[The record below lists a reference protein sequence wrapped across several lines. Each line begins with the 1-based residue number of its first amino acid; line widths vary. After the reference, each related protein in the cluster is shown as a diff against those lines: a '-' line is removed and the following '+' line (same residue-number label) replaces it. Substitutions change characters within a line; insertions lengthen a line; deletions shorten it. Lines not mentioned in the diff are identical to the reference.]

1 MPHNDHNQ
9 NGHSLP
15 QQRETHPN
23 TGLPDQPGEYEA
35 HLMKLSES
43 SFLQLAASYG
53 ITVQNGSLAKHRR
66 QDRQLAVD
74 VSESIGA
81 ADVLRVGWLWPG
93 RIPMRKV
100 SLITGESGD
109 GKSLIAADFIARVS
123 TGRPIPDGSLDQI
136 DAPVY
141 EPGKVLHIGPSSD
154 ARDVVAP
161 RLLAAGADLTHVRFL
176 TSVAWTE
183 GETGERKSDD
193 FAFPL
198 DGPIFE
204 RLVEREQ
211 PRLVVID
218 PLSEVMRI
226 PQKPGLR
233 EIALHDVLGDLQ
245 TVAEERR
252 LSIVCVESDRP
263 GGLIDTGSTGRRR
276 ADYDSAFKTVWG
288 VARDPRDRSRRLFLP
303 VRHHLGDDRAGLR
316 FAIAPNKHD
325 IACIEWSRLDKSLT
339 YAEATGRLRVTG
351 NLWSSSKSAQAE
363 VWLKEYLACGPKPS
377 VEILS
382 DSLEQGFTEHP
393 VRTALRRIAVKFK
406 QGNGGPWYWKLDE
419 KSETIDF
426 PRR

>member
-1 MPHNDHNQ
+1 MPQNDHKQ
-9 NGHSLP
+9 NGHHLP
-15 QQRETHPN
+15 QRLPEQPEPN
-23 TGLPDQPGEYEA
+23 RSGRPDEVRAE
-35 HLMKLSES
+35 LVRLSDWSVRTVTASNE
-43 SFLQLAASYG
+43 LAR
-53 ITVQNGSLAKHRR
+53 QNDSLAKHHS

-74 VSESIGA
+74 ASEPIGA
-81 ADVLRVGWLWPG
+81 AEVLRVGWLWPG

-141 EPGKVLHIGPSSD
+141 EPGKVLHIGPASD

-176 TSVAWTE
+176 TSVAWTDA
-183 GETGERKSDD
+183 ETGEGRSGD
-193 FAFPL
+193 FAFPV

-204 RLVEREQ
+204 RLIEREQ

-245 TVAEERR
+245 FMAEKHR
-252 LSIVCVESDRP
+252 LAIVCVESDRP
-263 GGLIDTGSTGRRR
+263 GGLIDTGSPSRRR
-276 ADYDSAFKTVWG
+276 TDYDTAFKTVWG

-316 FAIAPNKHD
+316 FAIVPNKHD
-325 IACIEWSRLDKSLT
+325 VACIEWNRLDKSLT
-339 YAEATGRLRVTG
+339 YAEATGRMRSGRGIRSLSQACRAEDWLREFLSG
-351 NLWSSSKSAQAE
+351 GEKL
-363 VWLKEYLACGPKPS
+363 S
-377 VEILS
+377 VEIFHEA
-382 DSLEQGFTEHP
+382 LERGFTEHQI
-393 VRTALRRIAVKFK
+393 RNALRQVAVKSK
-406 QGNGGPWYWKLDE
+406 QGFQGQWSWRLLG
-419 KSETIDF
+419 T
-426 PRR
+426 